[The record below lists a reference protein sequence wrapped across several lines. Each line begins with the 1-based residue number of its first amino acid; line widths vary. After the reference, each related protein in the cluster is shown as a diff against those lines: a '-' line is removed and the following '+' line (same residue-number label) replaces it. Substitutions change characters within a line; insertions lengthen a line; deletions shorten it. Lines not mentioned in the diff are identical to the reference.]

1 MIIILLSILIL
12 SYSVLLCK
20 SSYEKVVVLTVIGE
34 EDNQLHSAEYGKF
47 KSQFLKYLSIDNRLR
62 YCIENSV
69 VCVIGIGKPNSKNKR
84 NKLLISFKSLDEKR
98 TKRTYNIF
106 SSRYLKVIWILR
118 LLTLSVKH
126 IFYLD
131 VDAFITKSF
140 DASSLLLDSSS
151 ACLGL
156 THDAG
161 KYSNR
166 FNTGMMLIRNCGQT
180 VALFNQL
187 MEIHQRQRDSEA
199 NSDQLV
205 FNSIIQNSN
214 NSIIIQNISRIYNS
228 NPIMDEPLWSL
239 LGLTQG
245 DEISNES
252 CIVHFAGIWG
262 GGRLRNGENDV
273 VINLL
278 TMKGAVIRHRQM
290 ISQTSVS
297 SVYYK
302 DNKISMIIVDDIIKL
317 LNECIA
323 KVYSGNDNLIAENL
337 SVQCLKNA
345 TILSKELLTS
355 MTINE
360 LKKNGLN
367 YMVICVKNLI

>member
-12 SYSVLLCK
+12 SYSILLCK

-34 EDNQLHSAEYGKF
+34 EDNQLHSTEYGKF

-62 YCIENSV
+62 YCVESGSV
-69 VCVIGIGKPNSKNKR
+69 VCVIGIGKPNNKSKR
-84 NKLLISFKSLDEKR
+84 NKLQTSFKSSDNHDKLKR

-106 SSRYLKVIWILR
+106 SSRYLKVIWILK
-118 LLTLSVKH
+118 LLTLNVKH

-131 VDAFITKSF
+131 ADAFITKSF

-239 LGLTQG
+239 LGLQQG
-245 DEISNES
+245 DESSDS

-262 GGRLRNGENDV
+262 GGRLRDGGNDV

-290 ISQTSVS
+290 ISQTHS
-297 SVYYK
+297 SVYYM
-302 DNKISMIIVDDIIKL
+302 DNKISMVILDDIIKL

-360 LKKNGLN
+360 LKKNGL
-367 YMVICVKNLI
+367 LIVSPSN